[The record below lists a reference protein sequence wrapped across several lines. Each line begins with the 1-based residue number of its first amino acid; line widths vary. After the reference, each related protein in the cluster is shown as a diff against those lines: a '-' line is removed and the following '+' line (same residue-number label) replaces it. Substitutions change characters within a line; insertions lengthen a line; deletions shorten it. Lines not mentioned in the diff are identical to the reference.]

1 MLLFSIREV
10 NHPTDNPKTCPTLA
24 EKCGIVALA
33 ALVIDHLDNPNAGN
47 FPHSMRRGLNCGT
60 GKYYAETC
68 TTWKGGELVPEWIGE
83 NWGTLEHWKAYTLN
97 TGETIKTAYTTEA
110 GAFFLV
116 FENKETKARRVWTVC
131 ER

>member
-1 MLLFSIREV
+1 MLYTIKEIE
-10 NHPTDNPKTCPTLA
+10 HPTDNPKERPTLA
-24 EKCGIVALA
+24 EKCGIIALC
-33 ALVIDHLDNPNAGN
+33 ALVLNYLDDPNAGN
-47 FPHSMRRGLNCGT
+47 LPHSFRVGLKCDAGD
-60 GKYYAETC
+60 YYAKTC
-68 TTWKGGELVPEWIGE
+68 TTWKGGELVPDWVGN

-116 FENKETKARRVWTVC
+116 FENKETKARRVWTVY